1 LSPIEI
7 AGLTVFIMVL
17 FLGLFS
23 IIFGL
28 PGTMLILLDVIVYG
42 AVTRFETIGLKVII
56 ALLILAAAAEAL
68 EFFLGMTVA
77 LRFGLSIQAFWASI
91 IGGILG
97 AAFMTPFFFGLGA
110 ILGVFIGGFAG
121 VFLVELI
128 RQGRLKPAFRASY
141 GAVIGRVAGTLAKGF
156 MAVVMVII
164 TLTSIYS

>member
-7 AGLTVFIMVL
+7 AGLTTFIVVL

-28 PGTMLILLDVIVYG
+28 PGTVIILFDAIIYG
-42 AVTRFETIGLKVII
+42 IMTRFDTIGLKVILI
-56 ALLILAAAAEAL
+56 LLLLAAAAEAL

-77 LRFGLSIQAFWASI
+77 LRFGLSIKGFWASVL
-91 IGGILG
+91 GGLLG
-97 AAFMTPFFFGLGA
+97 AMIMTPFFLGLGA
-110 ILGVFIGGFAG
+110 VVGSFIGGFTG

-141 GAVIGRVAGTLAKGF
+141 GAVIGRVTGTLAKGF
-156 MAVVMVII
+156 LAVVMIVI

>member
-28 PGTMLILLDVIVYG
+28 PGTILILLDTIVYG
-42 AVTRFETIGLKVII
+42 AVTRFETIGLKIII
-56 ALLILAAAAEAL
+56 ALLLLAATAEAL

-77 LRFGLSIQAFWASI
+77 LRFGLSVKAFWASI
-91 IGGILG
+91 IGGMIG
-97 AAFMTPFFFGLGA
+97 AASMTPFFFGLGTL
-110 ILGVFIGGFAG
+110 LGVFIGGFAG
-121 VFLVELI
+121 VFLVELM